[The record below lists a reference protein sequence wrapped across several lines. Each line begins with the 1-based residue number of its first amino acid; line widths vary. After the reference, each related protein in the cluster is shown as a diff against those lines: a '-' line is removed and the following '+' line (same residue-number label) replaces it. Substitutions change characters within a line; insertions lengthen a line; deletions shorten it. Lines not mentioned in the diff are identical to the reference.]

1 MGRFDKIR
9 NDYRKSLKSQDTEET
24 LDLLF
29 YRPVGYLWARL
40 ARRLGISPN
49 TITIASIFLGIG
61 AGIMF
66 YFPDFWMNVMGVIL
80 LVWANSF
87 DSADGQLARMTKQYS
102 TFGRILDG
110 LSGDLWF
117 IAIYVALCLRM
128 SVTESIFSEHEWAV
142 WVLAI
147 LAGGC
152 HAKQAAMAD
161 YYRQFHL
168 YFVKG
173 PENSEFL
180 TVDRLDEDLKKMSWK
195 GNFFKKL
202 TSSLYRH
209 YTANQEVMTPNM
221 QRLRRLIEHKFGA
234 NLPVS
239 FRTEFRQASRPLM
252 KYTNMLTFNT
262 RAIVL
267 FISVLSGFPYMYF
280 VFELTVLNLML
291 IYMLFRHERICRKF
305 YGKISNGDY
314 ND

>member
-1 MGRFDKIR
+1 MGRFEDIK

-29 YRPVGYLWARL
+29 YRPIGYIWARL
-40 ARRLGISPN
+40 ARRLGVSPN
-49 TITIASIFLGIG
+49 AITIASIFLGIG
-61 AGIMF
+61 SGIMF
-66 YFPDFWMNVMGVIL
+66 YFPDFWLNVIGVVL
-80 LVWANSF
+80 LIWANSF

-117 IAIYVALCLRM
+117 ISIYVALCLRM
-128 SVTESIFSEHEWAV
+128 SLAEPLFSGYEWGI

-173 PENSEFL
+173 PDNSEFL

-195 GNFFKKL
+195 GNFIKRL

-221 QRLRRLIEHKFGA
+221 QRLRRLIERKFGT
-234 NLPVS
+234 NLPPL

-305 YGKISNGDY
+305 YDKISDGDY
-314 ND
+314 N

>member
-1 MGRFDKIR
+1 MGRFEDIK

-29 YRPVGYLWARL
+29 YRPVGYIWARL
-40 ARRLGISPN
+40 ARRLGVSPN
-49 TITIASIFLGIG
+49 AITIASIFLGIG
-61 AGIMF
+61 SGIMF
-66 YFPDFWMNVMGVIL
+66 YFTDFWLNVTGVVL
-80 LVWANSF
+80 LIWANSF

-117 IAIYVALCLRM
+117 ISIYVALCLRM
-128 SVTESIFSEHEWAV
+128 SLAEPLFSGYEWGIWA
-142 WVLAI
+142 LAI

-195 GNFFKKL
+195 GNFIKKL

-221 QRLRRLIEHKFGA
+221 QRLRRLMERKFGT
-234 NLPVS
+234 NLPHS
-239 FRTEFRQASRPLM
+239 FRKEFRQASRPLM

-305 YGKISNGDY
+305 YNKISDGDY
-314 ND
+314 N

>member
-1 MGRFDKIR
+1 MGRLDEIK

-24 LDLLF
+24 LDLWF
-29 YRPVGYLWARL
+29 YRPIGYLWARL

-49 TITIASIFLGIG
+49 AITIASIFLGIG
-61 AGIMF
+61 AGVMF
-66 YFPDFWMNVMGVIL
+66 YFNDFWLNVAGVIL
-80 LVWANSF
+80 LIWANSF

-128 SVTESIFSEHEWAV
+128 SVSEPLFSGHEWAI

-180 TVDRLDEDLKKMSWK
+180 TVDSLDEDLKKMAWK
-195 GNFFKKL
+195 GNFIKKV

-221 QRLRRLIEHKFGA
+221 QRLRRLMERKYGTNI
-234 NLPVS
+234 PTS
-239 FRTEFRQASRPLM
+239 FRNDFRQASRPLM

-262 RAIVL
+262 RAIAL
-267 FISVLSGFPYMYF
+267 FISVLSGFPYLYF
-280 VFELTVLNLML
+280 IFELTVLNLML
-291 IYMLFRHERICRKF
+291 IYMLFRHERICRRF
-305 YGKISNGDY
+305 YNLISEGKYKI
-314 ND
+314 

>member
-1 MGRFDKIR
+1 MGRFEDIK

-29 YRPVGYLWARL
+29 YRPIGYIWARL
-40 ARRLGISPN
+40 ARRLGVSPN
-49 TITIASIFLGIG
+49 AITIASIFLGIG
-61 AGIMF
+61 SGIMF
-66 YFPDFWMNVMGVIL
+66 YFPDFWLNVIGVVL
-80 LVWANSF
+80 LIWANSF

-117 IAIYVALCLRM
+117 ISIYVALCLRM
-128 SVTESIFSEHEWAV
+128 SLAEPLFSGYEWGI

-195 GNFFKKL
+195 GNFIKKL

-221 QRLRRLIEHKFGA
+221 QRLRRSMERKFGT
-234 NLPVS
+234 NLPPL
-239 FRTEFRQASRPLM
+239 FRNEFRQASRPLM

-305 YGKISNGDY
+305 YNKISDGDY
-314 ND
+314 N

>member
-1 MGRFDKIR
+1 MGRFEDIK

-29 YRPVGYLWARL
+29 YRPIGYIWARL
-40 ARRLGISPN
+40 ARRLGVSPN
-49 TITIASIFLGIG
+49 AITIASIFLGIG
-61 AGIMF
+61 SGIMF
-66 YFPDFWMNVMGVIL
+66 YFPDFWLNVIGVVL
-80 LVWANSF
+80 LIWANSF

-117 IAIYVALCLRM
+117 ISIYVALCLRM
-128 SVTESIFSEHEWAV
+128 SLAEPLFSGYEWGI

-173 PENSEFL
+173 PDNSEFL

-195 GNFFKKL
+195 GNFIKRL

-221 QRLRRLIEHKFGA
+221 QRLRRLMERKFGT
-234 NLPVS
+234 NLPIS
-239 FRTEFRQASRPLM
+239 FRNEFRQASRPLM

-280 VFELTVLNLML
+280 VFELTVLNMML

-305 YGKISNGDY
+305 YNKISDGDY
-314 ND
+314 N

>member
-1 MGRFDKIR
+1 MGRLDEIR

-29 YRPVGYLWARL
+29 YRPVGYLWAKL

-66 YFPDFWMNVMGVIL
+66 YFPDFWMNVIGVIL

-128 SVTESIFSEHEWAV
+128 SETESIFSAHEWAV
-142 WVLAI
+142 WMLAI

-180 TVDRLDEDLKKMSWK
+180 TVDRLDEDLKKISWK
-195 GNFFKKL
+195 GNFFNKL

-209 YTANQEVMTPNM
+209 YTANQEVMTPKM
-221 QRLRRLIEHKFGA
+221 QRLRRLMEQKFGT
-234 NLPVS
+234 NLPIS
-239 FRTEFRQASRPLM
+239 FRNEFRQASRPLM

-280 VFELTVLNLML
+280 IFELTVLNLML
-291 IYMLFRHERICRKF
+291 IYMLFCHERICRKF
-305 YGKISNGDY
+305 YDKISNGDY